1 MNDVQFRVSSHI
13 KDLVGRELITDEFVA
28 VFELVKNSFDANATK
43 VCIIFENHDE
53 TDNARLIIIDNGKGM
68 DYDELINKWLFLAY
82 SAKKDGTEL
91 DDYRD
96 KINTKRIFAG
106 AKGIGRFSCDR
117 LGAKLNLITKKDVE
131 NSKIENLQVNWMDF
145 ERDPKEEFIHIAVKH
160 QILSSTEYNIE
171 NGTVLEV
178 SLLRNVW
185 DRERIL
191 KLKKSL
197 AKLINPNQGNDSENF
212 EIRIIAEHERDIDN
226 TKREDRDIVNG
237 IVKNNLFE
245 MLEIKTTNIT
255 VEISQNGEVITS
267 TLQDRGS
274 LIYTIKEK
282 NIFSSNLRNIR
293 IYLFQ
298 LNRSAKTNFVRL
310 MGVPS
315 VQYGSVF
322 MYKNGFRIYPFGE
335 EGEDLLGIDRRKAQ
349 GFNRFLGTRDLI
361 GRIEINGENPQLRE
375 TTSRDGGLEETDTY
389 RDLVEFFKEY
399 GLKRLEKYAVE
410 IIDWGD
416 PKFDQQTQV
425 LIRDSINPQDVKVQ
439 ILDIITSLAN
449 SSDVIDVKYDE
460 SFLNIIESKQDKS
473 VSKIL
478 RNVSK
483 IAKNSDSPELLKEIK
498 KIDKAVQAVKE
509 DADKAIQKANI
520 AEAESEK
527 LVNELVTKNEELESQ
542 IKETLFVRAAIGTDT
557 KELLSL
563 QHHISRNSKLIS
575 RFLTQL
581 IDAIKDQQP
590 EKALLDLIT
599 KIDMKNKEVSTLS
612 QFVTK
617 ANFNTTTNKIN
628 QDIISFTNEYLE
640 NVYKVYEYRKING
653 ANLNIEIQNI
663 PREPFIKSFRPI
675 ELIIIL
681 DNLISNSERANAT
694 KIVFRWDYLNA
705 ETLKLHVIDNGKGID
720 DAIVKKIF
728 DFRFTTTSGAGL
740 GLYHIYDLIKKLS
753 GEIQVNNKILQGV
766 EFIITFKR

>member
-13 KDLVGRELITDEFVA
+13 KDIVGRELITDEFVA
-28 VFELVKNSFDANATK
+28 VFELVKNSFDANATM
-43 VCIIFENHDE
+43 VRIIFENHDE
-53 TDNARLIIIDNGKGM
+53 ADKARLIIIDNGKGM

-96 KINTKRIFAG
+96 KITINRIFAG

-117 LGAKLNLITKKDVE
+117 LGAKLNLITKKDVK
-131 NSKIENLQVNWMDF
+131 NSKIENLQVDWKDF
-145 ERDPKEEFIHIAVKH
+145 ERDPKEEFIHIPVKH
-160 QILSSTEYNIE
+160 QQLSSMEYDIK
-171 NGTVLEV
+171 NGTILEV
-178 SLLRNVW
+178 SSLRDTWNR
-185 DRERIL
+185 DRIL

-212 EIRIIAEHERDIDN
+212 EIHIIAEHERDTDK
-226 TKREDRDIVNG
+226 TKSEDRDVVNG

-245 MLEIKTTNIT
+245 MLEIKTTNIA
-255 VEISQNGEVITS
+255 VEISQDGEFITS

-274 LIYTIKEK
+274 LIYKIKEK
-282 NIFSSNLRNIR
+282 NTFSSNLSNIR

-298 LNRSAKTNFVRL
+298 LNRSAKANFARL
-310 MGVPS
+310 MGIPS
-315 VQYGSVF
+315 VQYGSIF
-322 MYKNGFRIYPFGE
+322 MYKNGFRVYPFGE
-335 EGEDLLGIDRRKAQ
+335 EGEDLLRIDRRKAQ

-361 GRIEINGENPQLRE
+361 GRIEINGENPELRE
-375 TTSRDGGLEETDTY
+375 TTSRDGGLVETATY
-389 RDLVEFFKEY
+389 RDLVEFFTVY
-399 GLKRLEKYAVE
+399 GLRRLEKYAVE

-416 PKFDQQTQV
+416 PKVDQQTHAV
-425 LIRDSINPQDVKVQ
+425 IRDSLSPQDVKVQ
-439 ILDIITSLAN
+439 ILDVITSLAN
-449 SSDVIDVKYDE
+449 SSDVIDIKYDE

-473 VSKIL
+473 VNRIL

-483 IAKNSDSPELLKEIK
+483 IAQNSDDPDLLKEIK

-527 LVNELVTKNEELESQ
+527 LANKLVTKNEELESQ

-581 IDAIKDQQP
+581 IDAIKDKQP
-590 EKALLDLIT
+590 EKVILDLIS

-628 QDIISFTNEYLE
+628 QDIISFVNEYLE

-653 ANLNIEIQNI
+653 TNLNIEIQNI
-663 PREPFIKSFRPI
+663 PRESFVKSFRPI
-675 ELIIIL
+675 ELIIII
-681 DNLISNSERANAT
+681 DNFISNSERANAT
-694 KIVFRWDYLNA
+694 KIVFRWDYLNS
-705 ETLKLHVIDNGKGID
+705 ETLNLHIIDNGNGIN

-740 GLYHIYDLIKKLS
+740 GLYHIYDLVKKLS
-753 GEIQVNNKILQGV
+753 GEIQVNNKVSQGV